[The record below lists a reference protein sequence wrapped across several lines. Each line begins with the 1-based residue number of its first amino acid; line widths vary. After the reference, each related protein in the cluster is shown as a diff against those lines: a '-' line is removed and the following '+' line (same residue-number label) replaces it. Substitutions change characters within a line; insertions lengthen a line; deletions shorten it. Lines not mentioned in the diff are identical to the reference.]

1 MTAKEYLKRLQF
13 LDIKINQKVKE
24 LADLRMM
31 SQSVKSTDYSKER
44 VQATLSNTAS
54 FESSVLRINELESVI
69 DSEIDYFVDLKH
81 TIINQIQSLDNQSYV
96 EILYKRYIEYKRL
109 ELVAVE
115 MKYSYDRIKH
125 LHGHAL
131 KEFESRHPI
140 APSNVIQ

>member
-1 MTAKEYLKRLQF
+1 MTVKEYLKRLQF

-24 LADLRMM
+24 LDDLRMM
-31 SQSVKSTDYSKER
+31 SRSVKSADYSKER
-44 VQATLSNTAS
+44 VQATSSNAAS

-81 TIINQIQSLDNQSYV
+81 TIINQIQSLDNQCYV

-115 MKYSYDRIKH
+115 MRYSYDRIKH

>member
-1 MTAKEYLKRLQF
+1 MTVKEYLKRLQF

-24 LADLRMM
+24 LNDLRMM
-31 SQSVKSTDYSKER
+31 SRSVKSTDYSKER
-44 VQATLSNTAS
+44 VQATLSNAAS

-81 TIINQIQSLDNQSYV
+81 TIINQIQSLDNQCYV

-115 MKYSYDRIKH
+115 MKYSYARIRH

-131 KEFESRHPI
+131 KEFESRHTI
-140 APSNVIQ
+140 AHFFVL